1 MPITLSAEYAALPPQ
16 AFAALAPTPVASP
29 SVIAINEA
37 LAETL
42 GLDAATLSSEAG
54 IALLAGNQVPGS
66 LQPLAMAYSGHQFGH
81 WSGQLGDGRAI
92 LLGETKAKDGQTYDI
107 QLKGA
112 GRTPFSRNGD
122 GRSALG
128 PVIREYIVS
137 EAMAALGVPTTR
149 ALAALRT
156 GEDVQRER
164 FLPGGI
170 FTRVA
175 KSHVRVGT
183 FQHFAA
189 AQDSQ
194 ALEALTAF
202 CLQRLYPGH
211 ASQDP
216 AENAEILLAKTVEAQ
231 AKLIARWMGLGFI
244 HGVMNT
250 DNMAISGET
259 IDYGP
264 CAFMEAYDPKTV
276 FSSIDHQGRY
286 AYENQPNIAHWNLA
300 CFASA
305 LIPLLGGEQD
315 EAVTKAQTL
324 LDVFP
329 AQFERAYGEIMR
341 AKLGLSAEREGDD
354 AIIEG
359 VLECMRS
366 TSADFTN
373 TFRAIALQSLD
384 MSRDVRLRALQER
397 WASEAQSP
405 EERQK
410 TMMAVNPAYIPRN
423 HQVERAIRA
432 SVDDGDDAPFHA
444 LNAVLAD
451 PYNEQ
456 PGAQDFARP
465 ADPSEAVTQT
475 FCGT

>member
-1 MPITLSAEYAALPPQ
+1 MPITLSAEYASLPPQ
-16 AFAALAPTPVASP
+16 TFTALAPTPVASP
-29 SVIAINEA
+29 SVMAINDA

-42 GLDAATLSSEAG
+42 GLSAQALHSAEG
-54 IALLAGNQVPGS
+54 IALLAGNRVGADM
-66 LQPLAMAYSGHQFGH
+66 QPLAMAYSGHQFGH

-92 LLGETKAKDGQTYDI
+92 LLGEASAQDGQVYDI

-112 GRTPFSRNGD
+112 GPTPYSRNGD

-156 GEDVQRER
+156 GETVRRES
-164 FLPGGI
+164 FMPGGI

-189 AQDSQ
+189 AQDTP
-194 ALEALTAF
+194 ALAALTAF
-202 CLQRLYPGH
+202 CLRRLYPGEVTN
-211 ASQDP
+211 DP
-216 AENAEILLAKTVEAQ
+216 AQNAEILLEKTVQAQ
-231 AKLIARWMGLGFI
+231 AHLIASWMGLGFI

-264 CAFMEAYDPKTV
+264 CAFMEAYDSKTV

-286 AYENQPNIAHWNLA
+286 AYENQPTIGHWNLA
-300 CFASA
+300 CFASS
-305 LIPLLGGEQD
+305 LISLLDEEQD
-315 EAVTKAQTL
+315 ASVAKAQTV
-324 LDVFP
+324 LDSFP
-329 AQFERAYGEIMR
+329 ARYEAAYEQIMR
-341 AKLGLSAEREGDD
+341 NKLGLIDAADGDG
-354 AIIEG
+354 ALIEG
-359 VLECMRS
+359 VLDCMQS
-366 TSADFTN
+366 SGADFTN
-373 TFRAIALQSLD
+373 MFRAIAAQSLD
-384 MSRDVRLRALQER
+384 MTRDIRLRSVQER
-397 WASEAQSP
+397 WEKEGVSFEMRKAA
-405 EERQK
+405 
-410 TMMAVNPAYIPRN
+410 MLAANPAYIPRN

-432 SVDDGDDAPFHA
+432 SVDEGDDRPFQA
-444 LNAVLAD
+444 LHTVLSS

-456 PGAQDFARP
+456 PGAQDYARP
-465 ADPSEAVTQT
+465 ADPSEAVQQT